1 VQIAAFSEKLNQ
13 TLHSLTYGENPVEL
27 YEPIRYMMQLGGK
40 RIRPLLTLLA
50 ADLFDDQID
59 HVLQPA
65 AAVEVFHNFTLMH
78 DDIMDKAPLRRGRTT
93 VHEKWNAN
101 TAILSGDVMLVKAYE
116 MFLTVEPAKLPK
128 VLQLFSKCAAEVCEG
143 QQLDMNFEQAGQVS
157 IDDYIRMITLKTAV
171 LLGFALELGAILN
184 NASAEDAE
192 NIKQF
197 GINTGIA
204 FQLRDDLLD
213 VYGNQESFGKR
224 VGGDIVAG
232 KKTFLMLTALEQAE
246 PNDLQN
252 LQNWLQKT
260 DEEEAKVKAVTEL
273 YQKLGIREKT
283 EQHINT
289 YFEKALTHLENV
301 NAPAEKKNLLK
312 GLALDLMSRE
322 S

>member
-1 VQIAAFSEKLNQ
+1 MQIAAFSEKLNQ
-13 TLHSLTYGENPVEL
+13 TLKSLTYGDKPAEL
-27 YEPIRYMMQLGGK
+27 YEPIRYMMALGGK
-40 RIRPLLTLLA
+40 RIRPLLTLLS

-59 HVLQPA
+59 HVLLPA

-78 DDIMDKAPLRRGRTT
+78 DDIMDKAPLRRGKTT

-101 TAILSGDVMLVKAYE
+101 TAILSGDVMLVKAYD
-116 MFLTVEPAKLPK
+116 MFLAVEPAKLPK
-128 VLQLFSKCAAEVCEG
+128 VLQLFNKCAAEVCEG
-143 QQLDMNFEQAGQVS
+143 QQLDMNFEQTDKVA
-157 IDDYIRMITLKTAV
+157 IEDYIRMITLKTAV
-171 LLGFALELGAILN
+171 LLGFALELGAVLN

-213 VYGNQESFGKR
+213 VYGSQESFGKR

-232 KKTFLMLTALEQAE
+232 KKTFLMLTALEQAQSD
-246 PNDLQN
+246 DLQN
-252 LQNWLQKT
+252 LQTWLQKK
-260 DEEEAKVKAVTEL
+260 DEEEAKVKAVTEI
-273 YQKLGIREKT
+273 YQKLGIKEKT
-283 EQHINT
+283 EQRINT
-289 YFEKALTHLENV
+289 YFQKALTHLENV
-301 NAPAEKKNLLK
+301 NAPTEKKNLLK